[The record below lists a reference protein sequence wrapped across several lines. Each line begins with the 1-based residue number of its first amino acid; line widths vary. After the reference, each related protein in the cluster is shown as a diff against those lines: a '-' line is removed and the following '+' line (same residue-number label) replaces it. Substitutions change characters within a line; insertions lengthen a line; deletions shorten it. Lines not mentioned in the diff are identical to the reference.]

1 MPRIARIIITH
12 YPLPI
17 TRIMLL
23 SAATVHS
30 CERVEAITGR
40 DLRNRKPGPKRKI

>member
-1 MPRIARIIITH
+1 MPRIAIIIITH
-12 YPLPI
+12 YPH
-17 TRIMLL
+17 MLL
-23 SAATVHS
+23 SPATVHS